1 MPNLG
6 APELIIILVVVLI
19 LFGPGKLTDVGRS
32 LGGAVRE
39 LRRSLRDTEG
49 TPEEPGAQQER
60 Y

>member
-39 LRRSLRDTEG
+39 LRRSLRDTESA
-49 TPEEPGAQQER
+49 PEEPGAQQER
-60 Y
+60 

>member
-49 TPEEPGAQQER
+49 TPEEP
-60 Y
+60 